1 MLRTIISKELL
12 DNLLNLRF
20 VVGFVLC
27 VILTVSCVMIL
38 THDYR
43 QELKDYNIRL
53 SMQDDFL
60 SEYAHTNRLNPLIR
74 PQKPPENFRPLVIGI
89 PRDAGLGSFDDNP
102 LQAVFPPLDLLFIVT
117 IIMSLLAVLF
127 SYDAVAGEREAGTLK
142 LMVSNSLSRAKILV
156 GKWIGGTVSLLIP
169 FIFSILAGG
178 LYITFQPDLQW
189 DGSTWASFF
198 FLVLASVTFI
208 SLFYLLGLLVS
219 SFSRYSSVS
228 ILSSL
233 FLWVL
238 LILVL
243 PNLSPYVAAQLYRVP
258 SVQKIEREAMR
269 LTNIERDELG
279 RKLSREV
286 TQKYEQQYGQ
296 VFTEYQAMS
305 KDAVRQR
312 VAADPEFKAMHEAY
326 RKENEQAWGEANR
339 IQGEKAKKIRQE
351 LNLKAERQSRLAKN
365 LACISPYA
373 NFVYVATDLSGTGL
387 RSLDYFGRVREE
399 YSSVFRPYLNGK
411 VKEATQKDPTF
422 TSNSFIDLSDRP
434 RFSYEEEPLK
444 DRLAAVLPY
453 WGVLLF
459 FNVVLFAGAFVG
471 FIRYDVR

>member
-20 VVGFVLC
+20 TVGFVLC

-60 SEYAHTNRLNPLIR
+60 SKYAHTNRLNPVID
-74 PQKPPENFRPLVIGI
+74 PQKPPEIFRPFVIGI
-89 PRDAGLGSFDDNP
+89 PRDADLGSFDDNP
-102 LQAVFPPLDLLFIVT
+102 LQAVFPPLDLLFVVT

-127 SYDAVAGEREAGTLK
+127 SYDAVAGEREAGTLR
-142 LMVSNSLSRAKILV
+142 LIASNSLSRAKILL

-178 LYITFQPDLQW
+178 LYITLQPDLQW

-198 FLVLASVTFI
+198 FLILASVTFI
-208 SLFYLLGLLVS
+208 SLFYLMGLLVS
-219 SFSRYSSVS
+219 SFSRFSSVS

-258 SVQKIEREAMR
+258 SVSKIEKEVFR
-269 LTNIERDELG
+269 LTQTERDEVG
-279 RKLSREV
+279 RKLSRVV
-286 TQKYEQQYGQ
+286 TQEYEQQYGQ
-296 VFTEYQAMS
+296 VFTEYRAMS
-305 KDAVRQR
+305 RDEVRQR
-312 VAADPEFKAMHEAY
+312 VVADPQFKAMHETY
-326 RKENEQAWGEANR
+326 RKEYEQAWGEANR
-339 IQGEKAKKIRQE
+339 IQEGKANKIREE
-351 LNLKAERQSRLAKN
+351 LNLKSERQSRLAKN

-387 RSLDYFGRVREE
+387 RSLEYFSRAREE
-399 YSSVFRPYLNGK
+399 YFNIFRPYLARK

-422 TSNSFIDLSDRP
+422 NENSFIDLSDRP
-434 RFSYEEEPLK
+434 RFSYKEEPLK
-444 DRLAAVLPY
+444 ERLAAVLPY
-453 WGVLLF
+453 WGVLLLL
-459 FNVVLFAGAFVG
+459 NVVFFAGAFVG

>member
-1 MLRTIISKELL
+1 MLRTIISKEIF

-20 VVGFVLC
+20 VVGFILC

-60 SEYAHTNRLNPLIR
+60 SKYAHTNRLNPVIR
-74 PQKPPENFRPLVIGI
+74 PQKPPETFRPLVIGI
-89 PRDAGLGSFDDNP
+89 PRDADLGSFDDNP

-127 SYDAVAGEREAGTLK
+127 SYDAVAGEREAGTLR
-142 LMVSNSLSRAKILV
+142 LIASNSLSRAKILV
-156 GKWIGGTVSLLIP
+156 GKWIGGTVSLLLP

-178 LYITFQPDLQW
+178 LYITLQPDLQW

-198 FLVLASVTFI
+198 FLILASVTFI

-219 SFSRYSSVS
+219 AFSKYSSVS

-258 SVQKIEREAMR
+258 SVSKIEKEIFH
-269 LTNIERDELG
+269 LTQVERDEIG
-279 RKLSREV
+279 RRLSRVV

-305 KDAVRQR
+305 KDEVRQR
-312 VAADPEFKAMHEAY
+312 VAADPQFKAMHEAY
-326 RKENEQAWGEANR
+326 RKEFEKAWGEANR

-387 RSLDYFGRVREE
+387 RSLDYFGRVSGE
-399 YSSVFRPYLNGK
+399 YERNFHDYLDGK
-411 VKEATQKDPTF
+411 VKDATLKDPTF
-422 TSNSFIDLSDRP
+422 NSNSFIDLSDRP
-434 RFSYEEEPLK
+434 RFSYREEPLK